1 MILMISTD
9 RKVFEENSSVRQRMV
24 EYGGLVE
31 ELHIIV
37 FSRRIRNYESG
48 ITSEKIQISKNVFAY
63 PTDSFSRWFYIL
75 DAIRISKKI
84 ITNHYTLTPVPW
96 LITAQDPFE
105 TGFAGWRIARAFGTK
120 LQIQVHTDFLSPYFA
135 QESIL
140 NKIRVL
146 IAKFL
151 LPRADCIRVV
161 SERISNS
168 LKAKSYKLKA
178 APNILPIFID
188 AEEIKNTSPLFDLH
202 EKYPQFD
209 RVILMTSRLSKEKN
223 IELAIDAM
231 SEVVKKYPKTGLII
245 VGSGPEESSQ
255 RSKVKSQRLDSN
267 VIFEG
272 WQSDTV
278 SYYKTADLFLNTSN
292 YEGYGL
298 SLVEAAVSGCPI
310 VTTDVGVAP
319 ELKKGGAKISIC
331 PVRDKACAIENI
343 FTALSKPKSVNLPW
357 TPPATLI
364 ESNKNEYLKKH
375 AASWQKCLNLL
386 K

>member
-1 MILMISTD
+1 MISTD
-9 RKVFEENSSVRQRMV
+9 RKVFEENSPVRQRMV

-31 ELHIIV
+31 ELHIVV
-37 FSRRIRNYESG
+37 FSKRKSEIRNLK
-48 ITSEKIQISKNVFAY
+48 SEKIQISKNVFAY
-63 PTDSFSRWFYIL
+63 PSDSFSRWFYIL

-105 TGFAGWRIARAFGTK
+105 TAFVGWRIARAFGTK

-135 QESIL
+135 QKSIL

-146 IAKFL
+146 VAKFL

-168 LKAKSYKLKA
+168 LKAKRYKLKTV
-178 APNILPIFID
+178 PNILPIFID
-188 AEEIKNTSPLFDLH
+188 AEKIKNMKPSFDLR

-209 RVILMTSRLSKEKN
+209 RVILMASRLSKEKN

-231 SEVVKKYPKTGLII
+231 SEVLSTKRLTLNPLLLI
-245 VGSGPEESSQ
+245 VGSGPEEE
-255 RSKVKSQRLDSN
+255 RLKLKAKSCKLAAN
-267 VIFEG
+267 VVFEG

-331 PVRDKACAIENI
+331 PVGDKACVIENI
-343 FTALSKPKSVNLPW
+343 FTALSNPKSVNLPW
-357 TPPATLI
+357 TRPATLI

-375 AASWQKCLNLL
+375 TALWQKCLNLL
-386 K
+386 R